1 MYIGALAL
9 KKESIGLLRAW
20 LQAYKNRRL
29 TMGSGEQNS
38 LMVALQHNP
47 IYRFFP
53 LPYVFNFRYSN
64 ILPRYGPRHPIVIQ
78 SSGAFEDSYEGI
90 ARDDIGG
97 EVNYKVIGKQVAVM
111 MMGDT
116 VERVKQR
123 CTPFAFDCSVLTLE

>member
-53 LPYVFNFRYSN
+53 LPYVFNFRRSSMLSRFGPQLPLVLHSHIFSN
-64 ILPRYGPRHPIVIQ
+64 LSFKKDVRKYNLSNYKEVGKH
-78 SSGAFEDSYEGI
+78 AALLMFEDTYNWMQY
-90 ARDDIGG
+90 GG
-97 EVNYKVIGKQVAVM
+97 GPYPFLCDSLVA
-111 MMGDT
+111 
-116 VERVKQR
+116 
-123 CTPFAFDCSVLTLE
+123 